1 MEKLPTKP
9 GSPSRQTR
17 TDEGGG
23 GTTSSTHTG
32 RIEGKVPQETRHEDR
47 VRAMAAEASSAGMEP
62 CSAEGKGNEGNEMG
76 IGAMLAEER
85 GILSP
90 GGSGTAQAVVVWRL
104 TGVEPR
110 GRATAT
116 RSTCTSQQIP
126 WRWIKN
132 EKGSCTSHPGA
143 LVAVEPIQGFH
154 VVGTDGL
161 RGTLIRH

>member
-1 MEKLPTKP
+1 MPEEM
-9 GSPSRQTR
+9 G
-17 TDEGGG
+17 
-23 GTTSSTHTG
+23 
-32 RIEGKVPQETRHEDR
+32 HEDR
-47 VRAMAAEASSAGMEP
+47 VRAMVVEDASTGMDP
-62 CSAEGKGNEGNEMG
+62 CSAGGMGNKGNEMG

-104 TGVEPR
+104 NGVEPR

-126 WRWIKN
+126 WRWIEN
-132 EKGSCTSHPGA
+132 EKGSCTSHPGV